1 MRPLIGSL
9 RTNPSPGSPG
19 VVRPVKTGRESAEES
34 LVTECKVWSSPHKIV
49 HYCTHKK
56 LTSARFQNIPP
67 GLNWEQ
73 HIMIY
78 HAGNLPQYFIREV
91 TGDPLTLKYWTY
103 LNIDWILEKVFQT
116 DGSLNMSG
124 LMGDTWWRHGPD
136 ESWWCITNMTNGKYI
151 HEIQH
156 KTNLIRIMYTGTA
169 AKVGEPLSKYI
180 IVLFY
185 INYPHFV
192 FLNNFLATFQ
202 IN

>member
-1 MRPLIGSL
+1 
-9 RTNPSPGSPG
+9 
-19 VVRPVKTGRESAEES
+19 
-34 LVTECKVWSSPHKIV
+34 
-49 HYCTHKK
+49 
-56 LTSARFQNIPP
+56 
-67 GLNWEQ
+67 
-73 HIMIY
+73 
-78 HAGNLPQYFIREV
+78 
-91 TGDPLTLKYWTY
+91 
-103 LNIDWILEKVFQT
+103 
-116 DGSLNMSG
+116 
-124 LMGDTWWRHGPD
+124 
-136 ESWWCITNMTNGKYI
+136 MTNGKYI